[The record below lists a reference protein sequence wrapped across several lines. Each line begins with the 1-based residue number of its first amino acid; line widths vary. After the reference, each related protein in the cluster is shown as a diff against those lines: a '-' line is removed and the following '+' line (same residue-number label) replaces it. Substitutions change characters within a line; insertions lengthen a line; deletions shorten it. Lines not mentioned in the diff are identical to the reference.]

1 MENAGRVFSSE
12 FDDLSSVV
20 KWNFEEDYYLELHKN
35 LQIFPQSYLSIYIYG
50 IFFLQMFIECFFLF
64 SIQRINFPVKFVYKR
79 YILIVMTNLK
89 SI

>member
-35 LQIFPQSYLSIYIYG
+35 LQIFPQSYLSIYIYMVFFFTNIYRMFLL
-50 IFFLQMFIECFFLF
+50 IFNSTNKFPSEI
-64 SIQRINFPVKFVYKR
+64 RI
-79 YILIVMTNLK
+79 
-89 SI
+89 